1 VKVSPT
7 IENDESVL
15 AEVQQ
20 SIECV
25 PVIKDLLF
33 KNLLMI
39 NIKMAETEPKTV
51 HRA

>member
-33 KNLLMI
+33 KKPFDDKHQNG
-39 NIKMAETEPKTV
+39 
-51 HRA
+51 